1 MCFSERT
8 LFVYGVVY
16 LAVYLIVYFKQF
28 KMCFSLTCTWNFF
41 VAIIQPDVLTE
52 EIKKSDFQDAVKFQI
67 NDTNTSVTYGYAGLL
82 VLHLLPLLKP
92 CLIIEM

>member
-1 MCFSERT
+1 MF
-8 LFVYGVVY
+8 FFNMY
-16 LAVYLIVYFKQF
+16 LK
-28 KMCFSLTCTWNFF
+28 FF
-41 VAIIQPDVLTE
+41 IAIIQPDVLTE